1 MAWTE
6 VEVGEIPASDEK
18 ILSEAKSD
26 SPNPENYAWEVTR
39 PRVGA
44 QLTVSAVATRVFAD
58 LHHQSLNVS
67 KHEPFSPKEDNPIFY
82 VRSSYEPKRECARR
96 TTRRNSV

>member
-1 MAWTE
+1 ME
-6 VEVGEIPASDEK
+6 VTVRDIPASDEK

-26 SPNPENYAWEVTR
+26 SPNPQNYAWEVTR
-39 PRVGA
+39 PCRSTADRFGGRR
-44 QLTVSAVATRVFAD
+44 RVFAD

-82 VRSSYEPKRECARR
+82 HALLACEPKETGKKAEKKK
-96 TTRRNSV
+96 